1 MKVEIFALCDAATE
15 SQGKLNLLGTFDQLV
30 AGSVPVV
37 HPACAVA
44 IRIRFE
50 VQEAVE
56 HQIRLHM
63 VDPDGQLFMKSMG
76 ASIRPRFGGDV
87 SSAAVNLILQLQRI
101 KFDLFADYAL
111 RLEVDDEEVA
121 SLPLRVAS
129 LR

>member
-1 MKVEIFALCDAATE
+1 MAT
-15 SQGKLNLLGTFDQLV
+15 S
-30 AGSVPVV
+30 
-37 HPACAVA
+37 
-44 IRIRFE
+44 
-50 VQEAVE
+50 
-56 HQIRLHM
+56 
-63 VDPDGQLFMKSMG
+63 DGQPFMKSMG